1 MRRPSFA
8 LPLRSHRFIA
18 ALITGIALFLPACGP
33 APEGGSS
40 ITGAELAQRIR
51 EGTAPLI
58 LDVRSAEEFQGG
70 HVPGAVNIP
79 HDQLSERLAELEIS
93 DSEEIV
99 VHCQSSRRA
108 AFAENLLAE
117 SGYTR
122 VRDLDGHWKSG
133 RESGL
138 PTE

>member
-1 MRRPSFA
+1 MSGPIFA
-8 LPLRSHRFIA
+8 LPLRSHRLIA
-18 ALITGIALFLPACGP
+18 VLGTCFALFLPACER
-33 APEGGSS
+33 APGSGAS
-40 ITGAELAQRIR
+40 ITGAEIVQRIR

-70 HVPGAVNIP
+70 HIFGAVNIP

-93 DSEEIV
+93 ESEQVV

-108 AFAENLLAE
+108 AFAENVLSE
-117 SGYTR
+117 TGHTR
-122 VRDLDGHWKSG
+122 VRDLEGHWKG
-133 RESGL
+133 WREAGL